1 MLRSCRRKRTDH
13 QSGYVQLAL
22 SVTCNADQCAK
33 HRNNMQMDLQNAT
46 AALSARAAAAGTLSN
61 FNAAL
66 DRLSPHS
73 KARDNFT
80 VVLWKILEDPEMLA
94 TLSSSDRAENRA
106 ISANQPKT
114 APNTDKHLQQQQLRG
129 TPTGMGTYLRFDVCS
144 TECLDRVNRRY
155 GHAGIGAGR
164 RIQVPAHHRY
174 AECEDG
180 SVMESVSE
188 LNSLELNS
196 PLDTIPRPSPLMSRQ
211 NSALVVCAN
220 PHCIPA

>member
-106 ISANQPKT
+106 ISANQSRT
-114 APNTDKHLQQQQLRG
+114 APSADKSMQQQQIRG
-129 TPTGMGTYLRFDVCS
+129 TPQGPGTV
-144 TECLDRVNRRY
+144 
-155 GHAGIGAGR
+155 HI
-164 RIQVPAHHRY
+164 
-174 AECEDG
+174 
-180 SVMESVSE
+180 
-188 LNSLELNS
+188 
-196 PLDTIPRPSPLMSRQ
+196 
-211 NSALVVCAN
+211 
-220 PHCIPA
+220 